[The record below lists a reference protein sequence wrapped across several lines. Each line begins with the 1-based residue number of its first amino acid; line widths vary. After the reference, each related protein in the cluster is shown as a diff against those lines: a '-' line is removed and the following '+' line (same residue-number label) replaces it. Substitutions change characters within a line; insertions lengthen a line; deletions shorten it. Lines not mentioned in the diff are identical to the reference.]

1 MSAKLINLMY
11 FSGQHLMA
19 ECGHTACSKCW
30 LKWMEKS
37 LTCPIC
43 RVDTTKES
51 LARLVFEKEPGT
63 VNPPSCSQLCPV
75 PRADESS
82 EEELELVK

>member
-1 MSAKLINLMY
+1 
-11 FSGQHLMA
+11 
-19 ECGHTACSKCW
+19 
-30 LKWMEKS
+30 MEKS
-37 LTCPIC
+37 STCPIC

-63 VNPPSCSQLCPV
+63 GTPSFSQLCPV
-75 PRADESS
+75 SRDDESS